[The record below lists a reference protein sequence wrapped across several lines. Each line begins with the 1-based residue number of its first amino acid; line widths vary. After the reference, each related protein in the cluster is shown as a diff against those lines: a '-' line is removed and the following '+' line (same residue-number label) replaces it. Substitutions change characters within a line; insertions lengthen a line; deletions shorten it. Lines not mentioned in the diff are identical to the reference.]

1 MSLNVIRRI
10 LESPGCAKG
19 AAWALLVAM
28 ANRANDDG
36 TGIYES
42 MGNLA
47 KTGGISRSTAFKHLP
62 ELTKPGIVVD
72 TGEMHDW
79 GHGLK
84 TVIYR
89 IDTSKLTPSVDETE
103 SEVETSPQV
112 RPSPQNDSTQQ
123 PVVQV
128 RNSAKSGCNL
138 LIPRLRLRSIR
149 LTPRAA
155 SLLSQWFVT

>member
-1 MSLNVIRRI
+1 
-10 LESPGCAKG
+10 
-19 AAWALLVAM
+19 
-28 ANRANDDG
+28 
-36 TGIYES
+36 
-42 MGNLA
+42 
-47 KTGGISRSTAFKHLP
+47 
-62 ELTKPGIVVD
+62 
-72 TGEMHDW
+72 
-79 GHGLK
+79 
-84 TVIYR
+84 
-89 IDTSKLTPSVDETE
+89 ETE

-155 SLLSQWFVT
+155 MLADLPDPAYNCKNTKGYAPRLGEVISANVHLGCAIVVVSSIRSSLNR